1 MAVSLPAAYLGE
13 ADAPGGG
20 ADPELTALTAALAGL
35 DLGNPPGTALPPLSE
50 TSLAKAFSD
59 QGFAM
64 SRSSIRL
71 RLTQQAYL
79 DWLALPP
86 VNDTLLGRIPP
97 EVRLDILTRCA
108 EGLDMSSWRW
118 ETWALC
124 VGTRVTR

>member
-1 MAVSLPAAYLGE
+1 
-13 ADAPGGG
+13 
-20 ADPELTALTAALAGL
+20 
-35 DLGNPPGTALPPLSE
+35 
-50 TSLAKAFSD
+50 
-59 QGFAM
+59 M

-71 RLTQQAYL
+71 RLTQHAYL

-97 EVRLDILTRCA
+97 EVRPDILTRCA